1 MAKAE
6 VKMAFDPLKVIR
18 RALSYCGKSLGSRK
32 VIALDFDE
40 EADIL
45 YVKFNHSKIAD
56 TEPLDEKGLVAAS
69 LDDSKRVVG
78 LVIMQASRFS
88 K

>member
-6 VKMAFDPLKVIR
+6 VTLAIDPVVVVK
-18 RALSYCGKSLGSRK
+18 RALSYCGKSLKLKK
-32 VIALDFDE
+32 VIAIDFDE

-45 YVKFNHSKIAD
+45 YVKFKHAKIAD
-56 TEPLDEKGLVAAS
+56 TEPLDKKGLVAAS
-69 LDDSKRVVG
+69 LDAKNSIVG
-78 LVIMQASRFS
+78 LIIMEASRFS

>member
-6 VKMAFDPLKVIR
+6 VKMALDPLKVIK
-18 RALSYCGKSLGSRK
+18 RALSYSRKSLGSKK

-69 LDDSKRVVG
+69 LDNRKRIVG
-78 LVIMQASRFS
+78 LVIMEASRFS